1 MILYGFIYI
10 YRHRTEVVEHNKR
23 LDDLRKLY
31 LKERQELST
40 MLVSAIQRQEVRSDT
55 ISATDIQQTPL
66 VSSTSTST
74 ATAAMQMQQQQHH
87 QMTGTGGVQIV
98 PFVNTDGSIQ
108 PINLVPQQ
116 LSVSSMQQFQMLQQN
131 QHPYMGPQQYS
142 SGIQMHGSKTHG
154 QGPLQQVAS
163 SAQGISTPPVATQ
176 QSSFPNAQSQPI
188 RNVNQTQAQP
198 VSNQGQQ
205 QSRSQ
210 TTPVQPQPNRPVQQ
224 FQGQQTQS
232 VAQQQQSSTTLS
244 QEQQQLYSNSVPSSQ
259 IVAQNNPNST
269 PAAQTPLNQSVVHNI
284 SSQPH
289 GLSSNDGQQQTA
301 TSASHIQGA
310 RLDQGSN
317 GNAAHLNTAPQQTVQ
332 PTYYFAPQP
341 TYSVIPGASDTSNT
355 VAPAQ
360 WPQIPT
366 MAYIPHQSSN
376 QLIHTTQSN
385 LSNVPT
391 SNADSGN
398 TMNNEPRQPS
408 VAAHAFHHYQNGSSH
423 TPIPHQLVLVPQ
435 PQNYTYLPHSG
446 GHLPYNAYHQQA
458 SLHGVPGAAG
468 FAPLQPAVGHGS
480 TSSPTPSSATQ
491 SNQQA
496 VSQESTVPAFTKPMQ
511 QVQHPSSV
519 KMVAESTGTVVT
531 SAHAQV
537 IQTNA
542 TNQNT
547 NPTGQQPS
555 IPMVPH
561 VVSQMQPQYQ
571 PNLHA
576 IQPIPQQMGLAQNS
590 VISAQQHVQLPMSSV
605 MHASATS
612 GNVDLNDRSLNASG
626 MESSLLSQSQS
637 QAASNTQQS
646 VQQQLSATVQPSQGQ
661 GPN

>member
-1 MILYGFIYI
+1 M
-10 YRHRTEVVEHNKR
+10 VEHNKR

-55 ISATDIQQTPL
+55 ISATDIQQAPL
-66 VSSTSTST
+66 VSSTSSST

-87 QMTGTGGVQIV
+87 QMTGAGGVQIV

-142 SGIQMHGSKTHG
+142 SGIQMHGAKTHG
-154 QGPLQQVAS
+154 QGHQQLPS
-163 SAQGISTPPVATQ
+163 SAQGISSAPVATQ
-176 QSSFPNAQSQPI
+176 QNSFPNAQAQPM
-188 RNVNQTQAQP
+188 RNVNQTQSQSI
-198 VSNQGQQ
+198 SNQGQQ
-205 QSRSQ
+205 PPRSQ
-210 TTPVQPQPNRPVQQ
+210 PTPVQPQTNRPIQQ
-224 FQGQQTQS
+224 FQGQQPQS
-232 VAQQQQSSTTLS
+232 VASAAQHQQSTAALP
-244 QEQQQLYSNSVPSSQ
+244 QEQQQMYSNSVPSSQ
-259 IVAQNNPNST
+259 IVAQNTSNSS
-269 PAAQTPLNQSVVHNI
+269 PAAQTPLPQSAGHNI

-289 GLSSNDGQQQTA
+289 GLSSNSGQQQTA
-301 TSASHIQGA
+301 TSSSHIQGA
-310 RLDQGSN
+310 RVDQGSN
-317 GNAAHLNTAPQQTVQ
+317 GNASHANTAPQQAVQ

-341 TYSVIPGASDTSNT
+341 TYSVIPGVSETSNN

-360 WPQIPT
+360 WPQIPA

-376 QLIHTTQSN
+376 QIIHTTQSN

-391 SNADSGN
+391 SSADSGN
-398 TMNNEPRQPS
+398 TISNESRQPS

-446 GHLPYNAYHQQA
+446 GHLPYNAYHQPP
-458 SLHGVPGAAG
+458 SLHGVPTAAG

-480 TSSPTPSSATQ
+480 TSSPTPSAATQ
-491 SNQQA
+491 SSQQA
-496 VSQESTVPAFTKPMQ
+496 VSQESTAPAFTKPMQ
-511 QVQHPSSV
+511 QVQHPSTV

-542 TNQNT
+542 TNQSAT
-547 NPTGQQPS
+547 GHQPT
-555 IPMVPH
+555 IPIVPH
-561 VVSQMQPQYQ
+561 VVPQMQPQYQ
-571 PNLHA
+571 PNLQA
-576 IQPIPQQMGLAQNS
+576 IQPIPQQMGMAQNS
-590 VISAQQHVQLPMSSV
+590 VITAQHHVQLPLGSV

-612 GNVDLNDRSLNASG
+612 GNLDLNDRGLNASG

-646 VQQQLSATVQPSQGQ
+646 VQQQLSASAQSSQGQ
-661 GPN
+661 GSN